1 MGVSSYPG
9 AAQSAYASVSAAAQA
24 AANHHHGGS
33 VSLGGGNRTAV
44 SGIGGVASQQQHDC
58 LDYEAKFQV
67 L

>member
-33 VSLGGGNRTAV
+33 VALGNRTAV
-44 SGIGGVASQQQHDC
+44 SGVGGVASQQQHDC

>member
-9 AAQSAYASVSAAAQA
+9 AQSAYAQAAAQV
-24 AANHHHGGS
+24 NHHHQGLNARSGLTAGG
-33 VSLGGGNRTAV
+33 LG
-44 SGIGGVASQQQHDC
+44 QQQQDC

>member
-33 VSLGGGNRTAV
+33 VSLGGNRTAV
-44 SGIGGVASQQQHDC
+44 SGVGGVATQQQHDC